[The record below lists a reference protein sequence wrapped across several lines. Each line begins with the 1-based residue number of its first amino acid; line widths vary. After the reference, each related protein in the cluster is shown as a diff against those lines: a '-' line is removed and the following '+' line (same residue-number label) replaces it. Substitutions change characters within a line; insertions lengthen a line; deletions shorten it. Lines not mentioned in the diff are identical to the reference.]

1 MTKKGRMT
9 LIEALT
15 AITLQAGG
23 LPPAQNSVT
32 PADRRPAGVNSRT
45 RNIHSGRLFWRA
57 IKEALVWTRGVR
69 VRRVVWLKAENRR
82 IDTM

>member
-1 MTKKGRMT
+1 MTKEGRMT

-23 LPPAQNSVT
+23 LPPAQISLT
-32 PADRRPAGVNSRT
+32 PAERRPAEVTSRT
-45 RNIHSGRLFWRA
+45 RNVRFGQLIRRA

-82 IDTM
+82 IDTL

>member
-1 MTKKGRMT
+1 MT

-23 LPPAQNSVT
+23 LPPAQNSLT
-32 PADRRPAGVNSRT
+32 PAERRPAEVASQT
-45 RNIHSGRLFWRA
+45 RNVRSGQLFWRV
-57 IKEALVWTRGVR
+57 IKGALVWTRGAR
-69 VRRVVWLKAENRR
+69 VRWVVGLKAENRR